1 MYTLVYFPGLAARV
15 EVTRMLLEA
24 KTIPYKLIGAEESD
38 FPTFPFYQLPIIK
51 YTDAAT
57 GQPRVLA
64 QSWAIVRYL
73 ARKHDLMPDGGEE
86 AAALA
91 DSYSESIRELLD
103 SYWEIAWNPWTT
115 PATDP
120 AKLPKLIAFRDGEK
134 VKKFIGA
141 QERILAQNGD
151 GNGNGFYFGS
161 KLTFV
166 ELALYFAMEELNKGF
181 AQLGDE
187 KPPVFSAETAPL
199 LWKVH
204 VAVSQDPNIKAYKA
218 SDRYPTKW

>member
-1 MYTLVYFPGLAARV
+1 MTNQSNIYTLIYYPGIAARV

-24 KTIPYKLIGAEESD
+24 KASEFS
-38 FPTFPFYQLPIIK
+38 TFPFYQVPIIK

-91 DSYSESIRELLD
+91 ESYSESIRELLD
-103 SYWEIAWNPWTT
+103 SYWELAWNPWTT
-115 PATDP
+115 PMFNSV
-120 AKLPKLIAFRDGEK
+120 KVPKLIAFRDGDK
-134 VKKFIGA
+134 VKKFISA
-141 QERILAQNGD
+141 QERILAQNG
-151 GNGNGFYFGS
+151 GGNGFYFGN

-187 KPPVFSAETAPL
+187 KPPVFSAETTPL

-204 VAVSQDPNIKAYKA
+204 QAVAQNPNIKAYKA
-218 SDRYPTKW
+218 SDRYPTHW